1 MQHHIRHWSID
12 YILFLLFI
20 SSLTTTIS
28 LGLFPQHQSSA
39 FLRRISNTCTTH
51 NFRHTNYLLQ
61 HDFNLFPHTHNN
73 NQCSHLTFQCTKG
86 TTEPQLILSYFCF
99 IFYFFVDFFSAWVP
113 TNKQQHTTTTLQ
125 RLHEKHEP
133 HKYWTSHEQP
143 PLLASPSFLVE
154 FLRNHAVHLIKLI
167 SPTQPH
173 NYS

>member
-99 IFYFFVDFFSAWVP
+99 FFFFLLIFSQLGF
-113 TNKQQHTTTTLQ
+113 
-125 RLHEKHEP
+125 
-133 HKYWTSHEQP
+133 QP
-143 PLLASPSFLVE
+143 I
-154 FLRNHAVHLIKLI
+154 NNN
-167 SPTQPH
+167 TQPLPCNVCMKNMNIISTELH
-173 NYS
+173 MSNLHYLPLRVFWSNFCATMLCI